1 MSESGFVFFFHIS
14 RGPEKK
20 NPLIIFLKIKKKYDV
35 HKPPCTNGKS
45 GALTQKSIE

>member
-1 MSESGFVFFFHIS
+1 LFSSFTFRVAL
-14 RGPEKK
+14 KK
-20 NPLIIFLKIKKKYDV
+20 KDTLIIFLKIKKKYDV